1 MSLKWLPILIAPAV
15 LAIACGGDS
24 SSPPPASTPSS
35 TVKEPPTM
43 ASPTPEATPTAPEA
57 LTVTGLFTDPRPTT
71 PDTVRSLGTEPGISF
86 APWDGVSTVL
96 YDTVTGDE
104 TNLGEGGLGA
114 FSPDSTKMVW
124 AAGPPFEV
132 KEEVWLIDLS
142 TMEKRSLGPGGLG
155 RFVDDEHVLL
165 AGAGGDNPEVVGLVT
180 GERVRGDDVPL
191 RPDLD
196 GVTTPDGH
204 VLREHAIVSGCCTP
218 SDNNDYVLK
227 DGETGRPLL
236 EFRAL
241 TAAPAGHG
249 ELVLATPP
257 ANGTTNIFIVEIAT
271 GEATFIATW
280 QLSPSN
286 WKPLAANEQYV
297 MWTDDFCGHP
307 PGSDPPGRTYLYDR
321 RTGLLTE
328 LEGSLLAK
336 FTPGGLIA
344 AGAFG
349 ARALIDPVTLEYVA
363 VVPER
368 APGALVDTGG
378 DVSWSPDYRYFTRG
392 VSGGHGFC

>member
-1 MSLKWLPILIAPAV
+1 MSLKWLPILIAPAL

-24 SSPPPASTPSS
+24 SSPPPASTPSP
-35 TVKEPPTM
+35 TVKEPPTI

-104 TNLGEGGLGA
+104 TNLAEGGLGA
-114 FSPDSTKMVW
+114 FSPDSTRMVW
-124 AAGPPFEV
+124 VAGPPFEV
-132 KEEVWLIDLS
+132 KEEVWIIDLS
-142 TMEKRSLGPGGLG
+142 TMEKRSLGPGALG
-155 RFVDDEHVLL
+155 GFVDDEHVLL
-165 AGAGGDNPEVVGLVT
+165 AGAGGNNPEVVDLVT
-180 GERVRGDDVPL
+180 GERAAPGTATATAPRHPGFAL
-191 RPDLD
+191 
-196 GVTTPDGH
+196 TTPEGH
-204 VLREHAIVSGCCTP
+204 VLELSNNDYVLS
-218 SDNNDYVLK
+218 NNDYVLK

-236 EFRAL
+236 EFRAFA
-241 TAAPAGHG
+241 AAPAGHG
-249 ELVLATPP
+249 ELVVATPLATPA

-271 GEATFIATW
+271 GEATFIATS
-280 QLSPSN
+280 QLSSPN
-286 WKPLAANEQYV
+286 WPLAANEQYV
-297 MWTDDFCGHP
+297 MWTDDHCG
-307 PGSDPPGRTYLYDR
+307 DPPGRTRLYDR

-328 LEGSLLAK
+328 LLASFTAG

-363 VVPER
+363 IVPDR
-368 APGALVDTGG
+368 APGALLDTGG